1 MNLYVLRLPCVR
13 QYGRDSGIILFDT
26 TFFDH
31 NIMALNDFDLVLFG
45 GSGDLAM
52 RKLLPAMYSRHVAGD
67 LPPGAR
73 IICVGRHEWST
84 EDFLETVETTSK
96 PHIKAPAE
104 LHYAEFIKR
113 IMYVSLNATDVAT
126 YDALVAAL
134 RLDDSLTR
142 IYYLAT
148 PPHLFSQICDNLSTT
163 GLATPNSR
171 VVLEKPLG
179 RDLASARQIN
189 AEVGKVFAE
198 SQIYRIDHYLGKETV
213 QNLLALR
220 FGNILFEPL
229 WRREWISDVQI
240 TIAEKIG
247 VGNRMGYYDHSGAL
261 RDMLQNHLLQLLC
274 IVAMEPPTSISP
286 DAVRDAKLQVLRSL
300 KKFTPTTLS
309 QNIVR
314 GQYRAGHV
322 DGQPVPSYRDEPDA
336 PERSSTETFV
346 ALKAE
351 IDTWRWAGVPFY
363 LRTGK
368 RMADRLAEIVVR
380 FKPIPHSIFNQ
391 PTSSFQPNSLVI
403 RLQPDEGLSLNLMAK
418 TPGDGMRL
426 KQAELELDFRE
437 QFKTP
442 RMDAYE
448 RLLLD
453 VLRGQLT
460 LFMRGDELEAAWE
473 WIEPILDY
481 WEQDDNNPTP
491 YTSGTWGPA
500 AASALIGRDGLQWR
514 EEVLPAD

>member
-1 MNLYVLRLPCVR
+1 
-13 QYGRDSGIILFDT
+13 
-26 TFFDH
+26 
-31 NIMALNDFDLVLFG
+31 MAITDFDLVLFG
-45 GSGDLAM
+45 GSGDLSM
-52 RKLLPAMYSRHVAGD
+52 RKLLPAMYARCVAGD
-67 LPPGAR
+67 LPASAR
-73 IICVGRHEWST
+73 IVCVGRQDCGQDNFIHIVEST
-84 EDFLETVETTSK
+84 SRPHVK
-96 PHIKAPAE
+96 PALLTPHAWAR
-104 LHYAEFIKR
+104 FIAR
-113 IMYVSLNATDVAT
+113 IVYVSLDATDPAS
-126 YDALVAAL
+126 YGALADALRPEL
-134 RLDDSLTR
+134 ELTR
-142 IYYLAT
+142 VYYLAT
-148 PPHLFSQICDNLSTT
+148 PPHLFARICDNLNANS
-163 GLATPNSR
+163 LVTPNSR

-179 RDLASARQIN
+179 RDLASAKRIN
-189 AEVGKVFAE
+189 AEVSQVFGE

-247 VGNRMGYYDHSGAL
+247 CGSRMGYYDTSGAL

-274 IVAMEPPTSISP
+274 IVAMEPPTSIAP

-300 KKFTPTTLS
+300 KKFTQTSLV

-322 DGQPVPSYRDEPDA
+322 DGVSVPSYRDEPDA
-336 PERSSTETFV
+336 PEHSRTETFV

-368 RMADRLAEIVVR
+368 RMADSLAEIVVR
-380 FKPIPHSIFNQ
+380 FKTIPHSIFSQ
-391 PTSSFQPNSLVI
+391 PNSSFQPNCLVI
-403 RLQPDEGLSLNLMAK
+403 KLQPDEGLTMHLMAK

-426 KQAELELDFRE
+426 KPAELELDFRE
-437 QFKTP
+437 SFRTP

-473 WIEPILDY
+473 WVAPILDH
-481 WEQDDNNPTP
+481 WEQDENMPIP
-491 YTSGTWGPA
+491 YASGSWGPA

-514 EEVLPAD
+514 EEALPED

>member
-1 MNLYVLRLPCVR
+1 
-13 QYGRDSGIILFDT
+13 
-26 TFFDH
+26 
-31 NIMALNDFDLVLFG
+31 MALTDFDLVLFG

-52 RKLLPAMYSRHVAGD
+52 RKLLPAMFSRDVCGD
-67 LPPGAR
+67 LPPSAR
-73 IICVGRHEWST
+73 IICIGRHDDST
-84 EDFLETVETTSK
+84 EEFIETVNTTSR
-96 PHIKAPAE
+96 PHIKSPKVTPESWAR
-104 LHYAEFIKR
+104 FTSR
-113 IMYVSLNATDVAT
+113 IVYVSVNATDSSS
-126 YDALVAAL
+126 YQSLAAVL
-134 RLDDSLTR
+134 RPDPGLNR
-142 IYYLAT
+142 VYYLAT
-148 PPHLFSQICDNLSTT
+148 PPALFAQICDNLKEND
-163 GLATPNSR
+163 LVTPNSR

-179 RDLASARQIN
+179 RDLESAKQIN
-189 AEVGKVFAE
+189 REVGEVFEE

-240 TIAEKIG
+240 TIAEKLG
-247 VGNRMGYYDHSGAL
+247 VGNRIGYYDTSGAL

-274 IVAMEPPTSISP
+274 IVAMEPPASIAP

-300 KKFTPTTLS
+300 KRFTPTTLA

-336 PERSSTETFV
+336 PQNSRTETFV
-346 ALKAE
+346 AMKAE

-368 RMADRLAEIVVR
+368 RMADGLAEIVVR
-380 FKPIPHSIFNQ
+380 FKQIPHSIFNQ

-403 RLQPDEGLSLNLMAK
+403 RLQPDEGLRMNLMAK
-418 TPGDGMRL
+418 TPGEGMRL
-426 KQAELELDFRE
+426 KPAELELDFRE
-437 QFKTP
+437 SFKAP

-473 WIEPILDY
+473 WVEPILNN
-481 WEQDDNNPTP
+481 WEQDDTAPLP

-514 EEVLPAD
+514 EEALPED

>member
-1 MNLYVLRLPCVR
+1 
-13 QYGRDSGIILFDT
+13 
-26 TFFDH
+26 
-31 NIMALNDFDLVLFG
+31 MALTDFDLVLFG

-52 RKLLPAMYSRHVAGD
+52 RKLLPAMYARDVAKD
-67 LPPGAR
+67 LPDGAR
-73 IICVGRHEWST
+73 IICVGRQDASQE
-84 EDFLETVETTSK
+84 EFLHTVEATSK
-96 PHIKAPAE
+96 PHIKSPAVT
-104 LHYAEFIKR
+104 AAAWAKFTAR
-113 IMYVSLNATDVAT
+113 IVYVSVNATDSGSYAP
-126 YDALVAAL
+126 LVETL
-134 RLDDSLTR
+134 RADPAITR
-142 IYYLAT
+142 VYYLAT
-148 PPHLFSQICDNLSTT
+148 PPHLFAQICDNLKDN
-163 GLATPNSR
+163 GLATANSR

-179 RDLASARQIN
+179 RDLASAKQIN
-189 AEVGKVFAE
+189 AEVGKVFDE

-213 QNLLALR
+213 QNLMALR

-240 TIAEKIG
+240 TIAEKLG
-247 VGNRMGYYDHSGAL
+247 VGNRMGYYDTSGAL

-274 IVAMEPPTSISP
+274 IVAMEPPTSISS
-286 DAVRDAKLQVLRSL
+286 DAVRDSKLQVLRSL
-300 KKFTPTTLS
+300 KKFTPTTLA

-336 PERSSTETFV
+336 PEHSRTETFV
-346 ALKAE
+346 AMKAE

-368 RMADRLAEIVVR
+368 RMADGLAEIVVR

-403 RLQPDEGLSLNLMAK
+403 RLQPDEGLRMNLMAK

-426 KQAELELDFRE
+426 KPAELELDFRE
-437 QFKTP
+437 SFKAP

-473 WIEPILDY
+473 WVEPILNQ
-481 WEQDDNNPTP
+481 WEQDDTMPIP
-491 YTSGTWGPA
+491 YAAGTWGPA

-514 EEVLPAD
+514 EEALPED

>member
-1 MNLYVLRLPCVR
+1 
-13 QYGRDSGIILFDT
+13 
-26 TFFDH
+26 
-31 NIMALNDFDLVLFG
+31 MALTDFDLVLFG

-52 RKLLPAMYSRHVAGD
+52 RKLLPAMYARDVCKD
-67 LPPGAR
+67 MPETAR
-73 IICVGRHEWST
+73 IICVGRHEWT
-84 EDFLETVETTSK
+84 QEEFLATVESTSR
-96 PHIKAPAE
+96 PHIKDKTPNPQAWSKFTA
-104 LHYAEFIKR
+104 R
-113 IMYVSLNATDVAT
+113 ILYVSLNATDAGT
-126 YDALVAAL
+126 YAPLVEAL
-134 RLDDSLTR
+134 RKDDKITR
-142 IYYLAT
+142 VYYLAT
-148 PPHLFSQICDNLSTT
+148 PPHLFAQICDNLDEA

-179 RDLASARQIN
+179 RDLESAKQIN

-247 VGNRMGYYDHSGAL
+247 VGNRMGYYDTSGAL

-274 IVAMEPPTSISP
+274 IVAMEPPASIAP

-300 KKFTPTTLS
+300 KRFTPTTLT

-322 DGQPVPSYRDEPDA
+322 DGKAVPSYRDEPDA
-336 PERSSTETFV
+336 PAQSSTETFV
-346 ALKAE
+346 AIKAE

-368 RMADRLAEIVVR
+368 RMADSLAEIVVR
-380 FKPIPHSIFNQ
+380 FKQIPHSIFNQ

-403 RLQPDEGLSLNLMAK
+403 RLQPDEGLTMNLMAK
-418 TPGDGMRL
+418 TPGDSMRL

-448 RLLLD
+448 RLLMD

-473 WIEPILDY
+473 WVEPILDH
-481 WEQDDNNPTP
+481 WEEDDSMPIP
-491 YTSGTWGPA
+491 YSSGTWGPA

-514 EEVLPAD
+514 EEALPED

>member
-1 MNLYVLRLPCVR
+1 
-13 QYGRDSGIILFDT
+13 
-26 TFFDH
+26 
-31 NIMALNDFDLVLFG
+31 MALTDFDLVLFG

-52 RKLLPAMYSRHVAGD
+52 RKLLPAMYSRDVCND
-67 LPPGAR
+67 LPATAR
-73 IICVGRHEWST
+73 IICVGRHEWSQD
-84 EDFLETVETTSK
+84 EFLATIESNSK
-96 PHIKAPAE
+96 PHLKHVDEAAWSK
-104 LHYAEFIKR
+104 FTKR
-113 IMYVSLNATDVAT
+113 VVYVSLNATEAAT
-126 YDALVAAL
+126 YGPLVEAL
-134 RLDDSLTR
+134 RKDESLTR
-142 IYYLAT
+142 VYYLAT
-148 PPHLFSQICDNLSTT
+148 PPHLFARICDNLAAT

-179 RDLASARQIN
+179 RDLASAKQIN
-189 AEVGKVFAE
+189 ADVGKVFAE
-198 SQIYRIDHYLGKETV
+198 NQIYRIDHYLGKETV

-247 VGNRMGYYDHSGAL
+247 VGNRMGYYDTSGAL

-274 IVAMEPPTSISP
+274 IVAMEPPTSIAP

-300 KKFTPTTLS
+300 KRFTPTTLS

-322 DGQPVPSYRDEPDA
+322 DGTAVPSYRDEPDA
-336 PERSSTETFV
+336 PQQSRTETFV

-391 PTSSFQPNSLVI
+391 PTNSFQPNSLVI
-403 RLQPDEGLSLNLMAK
+403 RLQPDEGLRMNLMAK

-426 KQAELELDFRE
+426 KQAELELDFKE
-437 QFKTP
+437 QFKAP
-442 RMDAYE
+442 RMEAYE

-473 WIEPILDY
+473 WVEPILNH
-481 WEQDDNNPTP
+481 WEHEDSVPVP

-500 AASALIGRDGLQWR
+500 ASSALIGRDGLQWR
-514 EEVLPAD
+514 EEALPED

>member
-1 MNLYVLRLPCVR
+1 
-13 QYGRDSGIILFDT
+13 
-26 TFFDH
+26 
-31 NIMALNDFDLVLFG
+31 MALSDFDLVLFG

-52 RKLLPAMYSRHVAGD
+52 RKLLPAMYARDVCHD
-67 LPPGAR
+67 LPDGAR
-73 IICVGRHEWST
+73 IICVGRGEWSR
-84 EDFLETVETTSK
+84 EQFLHTVETTSK
-96 PHIKAPAE
+96 PHIKETVNEKAWGRFLE
-104 LHYAEFIKR
+104 R
-113 IMYVSLNATDVAT
+113 IEYVSVNASDVST
-126 YDALVAAL
+126 YGTLVEAL
-134 RLDDSLTR
+134 RADPAITR
-142 IYYLAT
+142 VYYLAT
-148 PPHLFSQICDNLSTT
+148 PPSLFAKICDNLKDT

-179 RDLASARQIN
+179 RDLASAKRIN
-189 AEVGKVFAE
+189 AEVGKVFSE

-247 VGNRMGYYDHSGAL
+247 VGNRLGYYDTSGAL

-274 IVAMEPPTSISP
+274 IVAMEPPASISP
-286 DAVRDAKLQVLRSL
+286 DAVRDSKLQVLRSL
-300 KKFTPTTLS
+300 KRFTPTTLA

-314 GQYRAGHV
+314 GQYRAGYV
-322 DGQPVPSYRDEPDA
+322 DGKSVPGYREEPDA
-336 PERSSTETFV
+336 PKNSKTETFV

-380 FKPIPHSIFNQ
+380 FKQIPHSIFNQ

-418 TPGDGMRL
+418 TPGDSMRL

-437 QFKTP
+437 QFKAP
-442 RMDAYE
+442 RMEAYE

-460 LFMRGDELEAAWE
+460 LFMRGDELESAWE
-473 WIEPILDY
+473 WVEPILDY
-481 WEQDDNNPTP
+481 WEHDDNSPVP
-491 YTSGTWGPA
+491 YASGTWGPA
-500 AASALIGRDGLQWR
+500 ASSALIGRDGLQWR
-514 EEVLPAD
+514 EEALPED

>member
-1 MNLYVLRLPCVR
+1 
-13 QYGRDSGIILFDT
+13 
-26 TFFDH
+26 
-31 NIMALNDFDLVLFG
+31 MALSDFDLVFFG

-52 RKLLPAMYSRHVAGD
+52 RKLLPAMYARDVAND
-67 LPPGAR
+67 LPASAR
-73 IICVGRHEWST
+73 IICVGR
-84 EDFLETVETTSK
+84 EDMSQDQFLRMVDTNSK
-96 PHIKAPAE
+96 PHIKETVDEAAWQGF
-104 LHYAEFIKR
+104 LQR
-113 IMYVSLNATDVAT
+113 ITYVEVDAGNVKSYTALVEALRAD
-126 YDALVAAL
+126 DAL
-134 RLDDSLTR
+134 TR
-142 IYYLAT
+142 VYYLAT
-148 PPHLFSQICDNLSTT
+148 PPSLFARICENLAKV

-179 RDLASARQIN
+179 RDLASAKQIN
-189 AEVGKVFAE
+189 ADVGKVFSE

-247 VGNRMGYYDHSGAL
+247 VGNRLGYYDNSGAL

-274 IVAMEPPTSISP
+274 IVAMEPPASIAP

-300 KKFTPTTLS
+300 KRFTPTALS
-309 QNIVR
+309 QNIIR
-314 GQYRAGHV
+314 GQYRSGYV
-322 DGQPVPSYRDEPDA
+322 DGQPVPGYRDEPDA
-336 PERSSTETFV
+336 PKQSKTETFV
-346 ALKAE
+346 AMKAE

-380 FKPIPHSIFNQ
+380 FKQIPHSIFNQ
-391 PTSSFQPNSLVI
+391 PNSSFQPNSLVI

-418 TPGDGMRL
+418 TPGDSMRL

-437 QFKTP
+437 QFGGP
-442 RMDAYE
+442 RMEAYE

-473 WIEPILDY
+473 WVEPILDH
-481 WEQDDNNPTP
+481 WEQDDTTPVP

-500 AASALIGRDGLQWR
+500 ASSALIGRDGLQWR
-514 EEVLPAD
+514 EEALPED

>member
-1 MNLYVLRLPCVR
+1 
-13 QYGRDSGIILFDT
+13 
-26 TFFDH
+26 
-31 NIMALNDFDLVLFG
+31 MALTDFDLVLFG

-52 RKLLPAMYSRHVAGD
+52 RKLLPAMYSRDVCND
-67 LPPGAR
+67 LPPTAR
-73 IICVGRHEWST
+73 IICVGRADWSQ
-84 EDFLETVETTSK
+84 EQFLDTVETMAK
-96 PHIKAPAE
+96 PHIKTVNEPVWAT
-104 LHYAEFIKR
+104 FIQR
-113 IMYVSLNATDVAT
+113 IVYVSLNATDVST
-126 YDALVAAL
+126 YGALVDAL
-134 RLDDSLTR
+134 RQDDSLTR
-142 IYYLAT
+142 VYYLAT
-148 PPHLFSQICDNLSTT
+148 PPHLFARICDNLAAT
-163 GLATPNSR
+163 GLATANSR

-247 VGNRMGYYDHSGAL
+247 VGNRMGYYDTSGAL

-274 IVAMEPPTSISP
+274 IVAMEPPTSIAP

-300 KKFTPTTLS
+300 KRFTPTTLS

-322 DGQPVPSYRDEPDA
+322 DGQAVPSYRDEPDA
-336 PERSSTETFV
+336 PQQSRTETFV
-346 ALKAE
+346 AMKAE

-403 RLQPDEGLSLNLMAK
+403 RLQPDEGLSMNLMAK

-437 QFKTP
+437 QFKAP
-442 RMDAYE
+442 RMEAYE

-473 WIEPILDY
+473 WVEPILNH
-481 WEQDDNNPTP
+481 WEHEDSMPIP

-500 AASALIGRDGLQWR
+500 ASSALIGRDGLQWR
-514 EEVLPAD
+514 EEALPED

>member
-1 MNLYVLRLPCVR
+1 
-13 QYGRDSGIILFDT
+13 
-26 TFFDH
+26 
-31 NIMALNDFDLVLFG
+31 MAISDFDLVLFG

-52 RKLLPAMYSRHVAGD
+52 RKLIPAMYARDVCRD
-67 LPPGAR
+67 LPESAR
-73 IICVGRHEWST
+73 IICVGRAAISQE
-84 EDFLETVETTSK
+84 EFLRIVETTAK
-96 PHIKAPAE
+96 PNVKETPNEKNWARFLE
-104 LHYAEFIKR
+104 R
-113 IMYVSLNATDVAT
+113 IVYVSVNATDVNT
-126 YDALVAAL
+126 YGPLVDAL
-134 RLDDSLTR
+134 RPDESITR
-142 IYYLAT
+142 VYYLAT
-148 PPHLFSQICDNLSTT
+148 PPSLFAQICDNLKAT
-163 GLATPNSR
+163 GLATANSR

-179 RDLASARQIN
+179 RDLESAKQIN
-189 AEVGKVFAE
+189 AEVGKVFCE

-220 FGNILFEPL
+220 FGNVLFEPL

-247 VGNRMGYYDHSGAL
+247 VGNRLGYYDTSGAL

-274 IVAMEPPTSISP
+274 IVAMEPPATIAP

-300 KKFTPTTLS
+300 KRFTPTTLA

-314 GQYRAGHV
+314 GQYRAGYV
-322 DGQPVPSYRDEPDA
+322 DGKQVPGYREEPEA
-336 PERSSTETFV
+336 PKYSKTETFV

-368 RMADRLAEIVVR
+368 RMSDRLAEIVVR

-391 PTSSFQPNSLVI
+391 STSSFQPNSLVI
-403 RLQPDEGLSLNLMAK
+403 RLQPNEGLSLNLMAK
-418 TPGDGMRL
+418 TPGEGMRL

-437 QFKTP
+437 QFKAP
-442 RMDAYE
+442 RMEAYE

-473 WIEPILDY
+473 WVEPILNH
-481 WEQDDNNPTP
+481 WEQDDSSPLP
-491 YTSGTWGPA
+491 YASGTWGPA
-500 AASALIGRDGLQWR
+500 ASSALIGRDGLQWR
-514 EEVLPAD
+514 EEALPED

>member
-1 MNLYVLRLPCVR
+1 
-13 QYGRDSGIILFDT
+13 
-26 TFFDH
+26 
-31 NIMALNDFDLVLFG
+31 MALSDFDLVLFG

-52 RKLLPAMYSRHVAGD
+52 RKLLPAMFSRDVCGD
-67 LPPGAR
+67 LPPDAR
-73 IICVGRHEWST
+73 IICIGRHENSQQ
-84 EDFLETVETTSK
+84 EFIDTVNSTSK
-96 PHIKAPAE
+96 PHIKSPKVTPE
-104 LHYAEFIKR
+104 NWERFTRR
-113 IMYVSLNATDVAT
+113 IVYVSLNATDAAS
-126 YDALVAAL
+126 YKALADAL
-134 RLDDSLTR
+134 RPDESLIR
-142 IYYLAT
+142 VYYLAT
-148 PPHLFSQICDNLSTT
+148 PPALFSKICENLKVS
-163 GLATPNSR
+163 GLVTPKSR

-179 RDLASARQIN
+179 RDLASAKQIN
-189 AEVGKVFAE
+189 AEVGKFFEE

-240 TIAEKIG
+240 TIAEKLG
-247 VGNRMGYYDHSGAL
+247 VGNRIGYYDTSGAL

-274 IVAMEPPTSISP
+274 IVAMEPPASTSP

-300 KKFTPTTLS
+300 KRFTPTTLA

-336 PERSSTETFV
+336 PQHSRTETFV
-346 ALKAE
+346 AMKAE

-368 RMADRLAEIVVR
+368 RMADGLAEIVVR
-380 FKPIPHSIFNQ
+380 FKQIPHSIFNQ

-403 RLQPDEGLSLNLMAK
+403 RLQPDEGLRMNLMAK
-418 TPGDGMRL
+418 TPGEGMRL
-426 KQAELELDFRE
+426 KPAELELDFRE
-437 QFKTP
+437 TFNVP

-473 WIEPILDY
+473 WVEPILNN
-481 WEQDDNNPTP
+481 WEQDDTAPLP

-514 EEVLPAD
+514 EEALPED

>member
-1 MNLYVLRLPCVR
+1 
-13 QYGRDSGIILFDT
+13 
-26 TFFDH
+26 
-31 NIMALNDFDLVLFG
+31 MALNDFDLVLFG
-45 GSGDLAM
+45 GSGDLSM
-52 RKLLPAMYSRHVAGD
+52 RKLLPAMYARHVAND
-67 LPPGAR
+67 LPPDAR
-73 IICVGRHEWST
+73 IICVGRHDWSR
-84 EDFLETVETTSK
+84 EEFLKNVDTDSK
-96 PHIKAPAE
+96 PHIKAKVDE
-104 LHYAEFIKR
+104 RWNGFVER
-113 IMYVSLNATDVAT
+113 IVYVSLNATDVKT
-126 YDALVAAL
+126 YGPLIDTM
-134 RLDDSLTR
+134 RPDPSLTR
-142 IYYLAT
+142 VYYLAT
-148 PPHLFSQICDNLSTT
+148 PAHLFAKICDNLEEA
-163 GLATPNSR
+163 GLVTPNSR

-179 RDLASARQIN
+179 RDLESAKQIN
-189 AEVGKVFAE
+189 AEVGKVFSE

-247 VGNRMGYYDHSGAL
+247 VGNRLGYYDNSGAL

-274 IVAMEPPTSISP
+274 IVAMEPPTSIAP

-300 KKFTPTTLS
+300 KKFTPTTLA

-336 PERSSTETFV
+336 PQQSRTETFV
-346 ALKAE
+346 AMKAE

-403 RLQPDEGLSLNLMAK
+403 RLQPDEGLSFNLMAK
-418 TPGDGMRL
+418 TPGDSMRL
-426 KQAELELDFRE
+426 KQAELELDFNE

-442 RMDAYE
+442 RMEAYE

-473 WIEPILDY
+473 WVEPILDH
-481 WEQDDNNPTP
+481 WEEDDSTPVP

-500 AASALIGRDGLQWR
+500 ASSALIGRDGLQWR
-514 EEVLPAD
+514 EEALPED

>member
-1 MNLYVLRLPCVR
+1 
-13 QYGRDSGIILFDT
+13 
-26 TFFDH
+26 
-31 NIMALNDFDLVLFG
+31 MALTDFDLVLFG

-52 RKLLPAMYSRHVAGD
+52 RKLLPAMYARDVAND
-67 LPPGAR
+67 LPATAR
-73 IICVGRHEWST
+73 IICVGRADASQ
-84 EDFLETVETTSK
+84 EDFLQTVETTSK
-96 PHIKAPAE
+96 PLIKSPAVTP
-104 LHYAEFIKR
+104 AAWSRFTAR
-113 IMYVSLNATDVAT
+113 IVYVSLNATDAT
-126 YDALVAAL
+126 SYHTLVEAL
-134 RLDDSLTR
+134 RKDDAITKV
-142 IYYLAT
+142 YYLAT
-148 PPHLFSQICDNLSTT
+148 PPAIFSQICENLKSN
-163 GLATPNSR
+163 GLVTANSR

-179 RDLASARQIN
+179 RDLASAKQIN
-189 AEVGKVFAE
+189 AEVGKVFEE

-240 TIAEKIG
+240 TIAEKLG
-247 VGNRMGYYDHSGAL
+247 VGNRMGYYDTSGAL

-274 IVAMEPPTSISP
+274 IVAMEPPTSIAP

-300 KKFTPTTLS
+300 KKFTPTTLA

-322 DGQPVPSYRDEPDA
+322 DGKAVPSYRDEPDA
-336 PERSSTETFV
+336 PEHSRTETFV
-346 ALKAE
+346 AMKAE

-368 RMADRLAEIVVR
+368 RMADGLAEIVVR
-380 FKPIPHSIFNQ
+380 FKQIPHSIFAQ
-391 PTSSFQPNSLVI
+391 PTNSFQPNSLVI
-403 RLQPDEGLSLNLMAK
+403 RLQPDEGLRMNLMAK

-437 QFKTP
+437 SFKSP

-473 WIEPILDY
+473 WVEPILDN
-481 WEQDDNNPTP
+481 WESDDSYPIP
-491 YTSGTWGPA
+491 YAAGTWGPA

-514 EEVLPAD
+514 EEALPED

>member
-1 MNLYVLRLPCVR
+1 
-13 QYGRDSGIILFDT
+13 
-26 TFFDH
+26 
-31 NIMALNDFDLVLFG
+31 MALSDFDLVLFG

-52 RKLLPAMYSRHVAGD
+52 RKLLPAMYSRDVCND
-67 LPPGAR
+67 LPATAR
-73 IICVGRHEWST
+73 IICVGRGEWSQ
-84 EDFLETVETTSK
+84 EEFLEAVESNSK
-96 PHIKAPAE
+96 PHIKDTPSDDNWARF
-104 LHYAEFIKR
+104 LKR
-113 IMYVSLNATDVAT
+113 LVYVAIDATDVRT
-126 YDALVAAL
+126 YGTLVDAL
-134 RLDDSLTR
+134 RKDETLTR
-142 IYYLAT
+142 VYYLAT
-148 PPHLFSQICDNLSTT
+148 PPSLFARICDNLAAT

-179 RDLASARQIN
+179 RDVASAKQIN
-189 AEVGKVFAE
+189 ADVGKVFSE

-247 VGNRMGYYDHSGAL
+247 VGNRLGYYDNSGAL

-286 DAVRDAKLQVLRSL
+286 DAVRDSKLQVLRSL
-300 KKFTPTTLS
+300 KRFTPTTLA

-314 GQYRAGHV
+314 GQYRAGYV
-322 DGQPVPSYRDEPDA
+322 DGQPVPGYRDEPDA
-336 PERSSTETFV
+336 PRHSRTETFV

-380 FKPIPHSIFNQ
+380 FKHIPHSIFNQ

-418 TPGDGMRL
+418 TPGDSMRL

-437 QFKTP
+437 QFKAP
-442 RMDAYE
+442 RMEAYE

-473 WIEPILDY
+473 WVEPILDH
-481 WEQDDNNPTP
+481 WEQDETTP
-491 YTSGTWGPA
+491 APYASGTWGPA
-500 AASALIGRDGLQWR
+500 ASSALIGRDGLQWR
-514 EEVLPAD
+514 EEALPED